1 MIFSPSTI
9 DGVNGKPDFQ
19 FDINKT
25 KKLLKKSFSLHYNNI
40 NSCLFV
46 NGKQTM
52 NFKQR
57 FSEDSLTFGAA
68 RVYFDN
74 TKPN

>member
-25 KKLLKKSFSLHYNNI
+25 KKLLKKKL
-40 NSCLFV
+40 
-46 NGKQTM
+46 
-52 NFKQR
+52 
-57 FSEDSLTFGAA
+57 
-68 RVYFDN
+68 
-74 TKPN
+74 